1 MGQFGLAKWASLVYQ
16 NHHCPPPVRYSFIQE
31 QQEFFSLAEMQDYYE
46 DRSES
51 WQESERGE
59 EHQEKSAATEAV
71 VDALSD
77 LLA

>member
-1 MGQFGLAKWASLVYQ
+1 MRCLKRGHTAIPRQIWIS
-16 NHHCPPPVRYSFIQE
+16 PIR

>member
-1 MGQFGLAKWASLVYQ
+1 MPGWARWNASFQAAHALLADTLG
-16 NHHCPPPVRYSFIQE
+16 
-31 QQEFFSLAEMQDYYE
+31 EMQDYYE

-51 WQESERGE
+51 WQESDRGD
-59 EHQEKSAATEAV
+59 EHQEKITSVEAV